1 MNFKNGELNVCIT
14 NDVERI
20 KKQIKALEYIISI
33 DTNETDKEIHK
44 CALKEFKNKLKSVKR
59 G

>member
-1 MNFKNGELNVCIT
+1 MNFKNGELNVCVTDDI
-14 NDVERI
+14 EKI
-20 KKQIKALEYIISI
+20 EKQIKALEYIISI

-44 CALKEFKNKLKSVKR
+44 CALKEFKNKLKSIKR

>member
-44 CALKEFKNKLKSVKR
+44 YALKEFKNKLKSIKR

>member
-33 DTNETDKEIHK
+33 DTHETDKEIHK

>member
-14 NDVERI
+14 NDVEKI

-33 DTNETDKEIHK
+33 DTNETDKEIHQ

>member
-1 MNFKNGELNVCIT
+1 MNFKNGELNVCVTDDI
-14 NDVERI
+14 EKI
-20 KKQIKALEYIISI
+20 EKQIKALEYIISI

-44 CALKEFKNKLKSVKR
+44 YALKEFKNKLKSIKR

>member
-44 CALKEFKNKLKSVKR
+44 NALKELKNKLKSIKR

>member
-44 CALKEFKNKLKSVKR
+44 CALKEFKNKLKSIKR

>member
-14 NDVERI
+14 NDVEKI

-44 CALKEFKNKLKSVKR
+44 CALKEFKNKLKSIKR